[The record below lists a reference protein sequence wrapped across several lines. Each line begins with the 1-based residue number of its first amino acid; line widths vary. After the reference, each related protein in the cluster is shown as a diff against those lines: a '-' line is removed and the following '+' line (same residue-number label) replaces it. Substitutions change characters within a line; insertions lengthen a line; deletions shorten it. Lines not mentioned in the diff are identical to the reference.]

1 MLVRMKYVP
10 KPSIGE
16 VKKATKSLKSN
27 KVPGIDNLTADLI
40 KGGGEYLIRLVHQ
53 LSARHINNRP
63 IFFIIRQI
71 MEMFFK
77 YNVDVHQV
85 FVDFKQAYDSVE
97 SYRLYQILMEMDFP
111 SKLLRLVQITL
122 STTKFQVKIEG
133 KL

>member
-1 MLVRMKYVP
+1 
-10 KPSIGE
+10 
-16 VKKATKSLKSN
+16 
-27 KVPGIDNLTADLI
+27 
-40 KGGGEYLIRLVHQ
+40 
-53 LSARHINNRP
+53 
-63 IFFIIRQI
+63 
-71 MEMFFK
+71 MFFK